1 MSMVRGSKLIRL
13 AQLRAQLGALKL
25 EAKGM
30 RRRGRSLTAMLRDYY
45 RLPPRCTRAGVI
57 AAVERE
63 IELLE
68 AEVMKNQ
75 EGASV
80 Q

>member
-1 MSMVRGSKLIRL
+1 MVRGSKLIRL

-30 RRRGRSLTAMLRDYY
+30 RRRGRSLTAMLRDHY
-45 RLPPRCTRAGVI
+45 RLPMRCTRAGVI
-57 AAVERE
+57 AAVEHE
-63 IELLE
+63 IEVLE
-68 AEVMKNQ
+68 AEVMKEHQ
-75 EGASV
+75 GVAI